1 MRNTFLC
8 TTALVLA
15 SGVSASAMDMGGKD
29 VEAGSLSLGVGGYFE
44 VLAGFANVGGPTVVG
59 QDLDGLDFKQD
70 VEIHFSPTM
79 TLDNGL
85 TIGAHVELEGSS
97 GTPDTIDEAYMTL
110 SGNFGKFILGSENS
124 VGYKMTVAAPDVTHI
139 NVNSGSTTA
148 FIPFSGT
155 AGTAG
160 VSVGSDIFRGTLGTT
175 YLENRRNNDA
185 QRISY
190 FSPDFSGFSFGV
202 SYARDGA
209 QDSNGQL
216 DCNAITC
223 DFIDLAVAYS
233 GSLGGGVDVALS
245 GRWGTASAPAGALDP
260 EVWGVGANVSFGN
273 ITIGGSYAE
282 QKDTGANAQ
291 DGESYDFGIAFANGP
306 WSYSLTYF
314 HGEND
319 DNENYIAIGAANPTE
334 ELDQILLGA
343 TYRFNS
349 NFAMGGYIAD
359 VDFDEQV
366 SDGGAGTGDDV
377 DGTIVGISMRLDF

>member
-44 VLAGFANVGGPTVVG
+44 VLAGFANVGGVTTAG

-97 GTPDTIDEAYMTL
+97 GTADTIDEAYMTI

-148 FIPFSGT
+148 FVPFSGT

-160 VSVGSDIFRGTLGTT
+160 ASVGSDVFRGTLGTT
-175 YLENRRNNDA
+175 YLENVRNNDA

-202 SYARDGA
+202 SYAHDGN
-209 QDSNGQL
+209 QDSNGAI
-216 DCNAITC
+216 DCNATTC
-223 DFIDLAVAYS
+223 DFIDLAAAYS
-233 GSLGGGVDVALS
+233 GSLGGGADIALS
-245 GRWGTASAPAGALDP
+245 ARWGTASAPAGTPDP
-260 EVWGVGANVSFGN
+260 EVWGVGANLSFNG
-273 ITIGGSYAE
+273 ITIGGSFAE
-282 QKDTGANAQ
+282 QKDGGAMA
-291 DGESYDFGIAFANGP
+291 GESYDFGVAYANGP
-306 WSYSLTYF
+306 WSYSLTFF
-314 HGEND
+314 HGESL
-319 DNENYIAIGAANPTE
+319 DNENFVANPIAEE
-334 ELDQILLGA
+334 ELEQILLGA

-349 NFAMGGYIAD
+349 NFAIGGYIAD

-366 SDGGAGTGDDV
+366 SDGNVGTGDDV
-377 DGTIVGISMRLDF
+377 DGTVVGLSFRLDF